1 MRRSLVGPVVYTLT
15 IPLAFVSAIACF
27 VVYALI
33 ALYFVAGPS
42 SRIAT
47 PDDPTGSGESLDDA
61 GEQPAAEIVEPTA
74 GQRDEEPVADPV
86 TEED

>member
-15 IPLAFVSAIACF
+15 IALAFVSAIACF

-33 ALYFVAGPS
+33 ALYFAAGPS

-47 PDDPTGSGESLDDA
+47 PDDATDSGESLDDA
-61 GEQPAAEIVEPTA
+61 GEHA
-74 GQRDEEPVADPV
+74 G
-86 TEED
+86 